1 MNDCIIFLD
10 YDGVVNTVYWGIYKG
25 QFKADYS
32 HPHMG
37 FVNNYQAIC
46 WLNELYKKNP
56 YDIVV
61 TSTWRMS
68 DNYKECLYNGGLN
81 KNIKIIGRTPI
92 LHTTRGD
99 EIKEWLITNKYDGRF
114 VIIDDENIIGDLAA
128 YLVKCDPNYGFGI
141 KEMFITLDKLR
152 NFKKEECPISL
163 KKNKK

>member
-10 YDGVVNTVYWGIYKG
+10 YDGVVNTVYWGIYNG

-99 EIKEWLITNKYDGRF
+99 EIKAWLITNKYDGRF

-141 KEMFITLDKLR
+141 KEMFMTLDKLR
-152 NFKKEECPISL
+152 NFKKEKCPISL